1 VLKVQSKL
9 DDALKAYGDSL
20 TIREHLAAENRS
32 NMQWQHDLSVSYSKI
47 SDVMVKEGRTK
58 EALANYRKAL
68 EIIEPLAVA
77 DPNNIQWQA
86 DVIEYS
92 RDLAINGDDP
102 ARRFAFIVSS
112 LRKLQILTTLTDEQK
127 GWLAEAEKQ
136 VSKPKQSKAR
146 P

>member
-1 VLKVQSKL
+1 MSWSRKDEPKRHWQTIAKRLKLWSRLPSPV
-9 DDALKAYGDSL
+9 
-20 TIREHLAAENRS
+20 R
-32 NMQWQHDLSVSYSKI
+32 
-47 SDVMVKEGRTK
+47 
-58 EALANYRKAL
+58 
-68 EIIEPLAVA
+68 
-77 DPNNIQWQA
+77 NNIQWQA
-86 DVIEYS
+86 DVIKYS

-102 ARRFAFIVSS
+102 ARRFAFIVSA